1 MIEIDGS
8 SGGGQMLRNALSLSV
23 IEQRPFR
30 MENIR
35 GSRPEPGLKR
45 QHLEAVKTLARIGD
59 AEVNGLSR
67 GSTSL
72 EFVPQGLNPESF
84 TANIGTAGSAT
95 LLLDAVMPVAT
106 QFDDSFRL
114 RVKGGTDVRWSPT
127 ELYHRYVKLP
137 LLKRYGFEAELELGK
152 TGFYPK
158 GGGELTLET
167 EPFSMQSLEPGRGE
181 LRRFEIYSKASAGL
195 KGADVAERQADEAAK
210 RLKKSHISVPVE
222 KQTWYDETLST
233 GSSLLVKAVYE
244 NTVVG
249 FDALGEKGKR
259 AEKVAA
265 EAVEEFN
272 SFDSTDANV
281 DSYMADQL
289 VVFLGVVGGEIT
301 VPEVTNHVQTGLE
314 VAGKFGKNV
323 YLEDRTISG

>member
-8 SGGGQMLRNALSLSV
+8 RGGGQMLRNALSLSV
-23 IEQRPFR
+23 IEQEPFR

-35 GSRPEPGLKR
+35 GSRSSPGLKR
-45 QHLEAVKTLARIGD
+45 QHMEAVKVLARISG
-59 AEVNGLSR
+59 AKTEGLSE

-72 EFVPQGLNPESF
+72 EFVPRGLEPEPF
-84 TANIGTAGSAT
+84 TANIGTAGSTT
-95 LLLDAVMPVAT
+95 LLLDAVMPVTT

-167 EPFSMQSLEPGRGE
+167 EPFSMQPVRPGRGE

-195 KGADVAERQADEAAK
+195 RDASVAERQAGKAAK

-222 KQTWYDETLST
+222 KKHWYEDTLSP

-244 NTVVG
+244 DTVAG

-259 AEKVAA
+259 AEKVAE
-265 EAVEEFN
+265 EAVEDFEAFH
-272 SFDSTDANV
+272 STDANV
-281 DSYMADQL
+281 DSHMADQL
-289 VVFLGVVGGEIT
+289 AVFLGVVGGEIT
-301 VPEVTNHVQTGLE
+301 VPEVTDHVQTGLE
-314 VAGKFGKNV
+314 VVRKFGKEGG
-323 YLEDRTISG
+323 LDGRFISF